1 MTTSAKNNVMLEL
14 KDLHLTKIIGRK
26 PTAQDVDRWEDE
38 AAEMATL
45 IKNRAIPGGM
55 EHGHLAIVIPED
67 EYGLEIEDETYKYVE
82 PSDPGSYPTL
92 NGDEDEHTI
101 KRLEAEHKESVLDY
115 GKYLGVTEHLRRE
128 FTTCRMQRGLRRLNE
143 TEGDM

>member
-1 MTTSAKNNVMLEL
+1 MTTSAKNDVLLEL

-45 IKNRAIPGGM
+45 TKNRTIPGGM

-67 EYGLEIEDETYKYVE
+67 EY
-82 PSDPGSYPTL
+82 
-92 NGDEDEHTI
+92 
-101 KRLEAEHKESVLDY
+101 
-115 GKYLGVTEHLRRE
+115 
-128 FTTCRMQRGLRRLNE
+128 
-143 TEGDM
+143 